1 MSLNR
6 DCTVYAR
13 NNGNVMHSIMRYFY
27 VSHLL
32 RLCIGTWNQIREIHT
47 KIQYGLHLVQVIL
60 NEIDTQFYQSTK
72 NPTTDYLVCVI
83 MFGTTD
89 TYTKTRLLQTPTKIP
104 PTLRAATAA
113 KVFSQGLVLA

>member
-60 NEIDTQFYQSTK
+60 NEIDTQFYQSTQ
-72 NPTTDYLVCVI
+72 NTTTDYLVCVFT
-83 MFGTTD
+83 FGTTD
-89 TYTKTRLLQTPTKIP
+89 IQKQGHSKFPQKSHPHSGP
-104 PTLRAATAA
+104 PR
-113 KVFSQGLVLA
+113 QPR